1 MQMTYDTGPQICPS
15 DILISLSF
23 YMAFHQSGMK
33 YIRFMDLQMSLV
45 QIQQIYSLENLSTTF
60 SDTLNRERA
69 ITLDYIFSS
78 RISETRGTINLLGAF
93 FADPSRSAEF
103 FLGDVHAQ
111 MAVSSLTSLVG
122 NPSKH
127 EVASQP
133 LPPKEDRKTYQLL
146 HHFLCIYHLSHA
158 SISSSVLVNFPKIDP
173 MKLKIQGGDSGSDY
187 KESNSNCEESNLNC
201 ENFENQPSKVI
212 TQFKCKECQ
221 DFEDSEDQL
230 SKAVTRFLLV
240 CCNRSFSHIVFYLCI
255 EPSG

>member
-1 MQMTYDTGPQICPS
+1 MTYDTGPQICPS

-23 YMAFHQSGMK
+23 YMAFRQSGMK
-33 YIRFMDLQMSLV
+33 YKMRFMDLKMSLV
-45 QIQQIYSLENLSTTF
+45 QIQRIYSLENLPTPF
-60 SDTLNRERA
+60 SHTLDRERF
-69 ITLDYIFSS
+69 IPLDYMFSS
-78 RISETRGTINLLGAF
+78 RISETRGTISLLGAF

-103 FLGDVHAQ
+103 FLGNVHAQ

-146 HHFLCIYHLSHA
+146 HHLLCIYHLSHA
-158 SISSSVLVNFPKIDP
+158 SISSSVLVNCPTIDP

-201 ENFENQPSKVI
+201 EKSENQLPSKVI
-212 TQFKCKECQ
+212 TLFICKECQ
-221 DFEDSEDQL
+221 DFKDSEDQL
-230 SKAVTRFLLV
+230 RKAVTQFLLV
-240 CCNRSFSHIVFYLCI
+240 CCNRSFSHIVSYLYI